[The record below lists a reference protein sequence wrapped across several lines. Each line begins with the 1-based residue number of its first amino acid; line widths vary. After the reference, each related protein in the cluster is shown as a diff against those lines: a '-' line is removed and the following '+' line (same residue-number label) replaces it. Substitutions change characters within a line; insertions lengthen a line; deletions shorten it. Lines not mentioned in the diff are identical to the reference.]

1 MAPWGN
7 NGGAIGPVSAT
18 ILGLTTVRLRVRLR
32 VRTADL
38 MALVDGCKAIIGDFG
53 SDAGLLGLHRRDLLL
68 GLV

>member
-7 NGGAIGPVSAT
+7 NGGAIGTVSAT
-18 ILGLTTVRLRVRLR
+18 ILGRTTVRLR

>member
-18 ILGLTTVRLRVRLR
+18 ILGRTTVRLR

-38 MALVDGCKAIIGDFG
+38 MAFVDGCKAIIGDFG